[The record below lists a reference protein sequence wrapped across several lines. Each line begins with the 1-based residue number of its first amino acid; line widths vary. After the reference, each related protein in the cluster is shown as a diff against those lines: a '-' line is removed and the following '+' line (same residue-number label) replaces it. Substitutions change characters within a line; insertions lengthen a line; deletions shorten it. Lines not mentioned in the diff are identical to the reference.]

1 MKTLTK
7 TFETILFITFPL
19 FAIVVTLVSIL

>member
-7 TFETILFITFPL
+7 TSELILFITFPL
-19 FAIVVTLVSIL
+19 FAIAVTLVSIF